1 MNGTAKS
8 VLPSSAEQGAALAAL
23 PEIGTP
29 VFLAIGEGANFRSR
43 LEVVEGGT
51 FSVAAPLETAGPA
64 ALAPGHEFDV
74 FWVPPR
80 TRIVLPS
87 RLVEITDS
95 APFQWRL
102 EPVGA
107 PQVSNR
113 REFVR
118 GGGGAAVHLTAAEE
132 DRASEAEGRLV
143 DISEGGLRCRINR
156 PLPVRVG
163 DEMRA
168 VVWLG
173 TGEVELTGQ
182 VHTVRPDDDGAGQ
195 QLILTFRAA
204 EVVAQ
209 MIRQY
214 IIAWE
219 IGERRRA
226 REFDA

>member
-8 VLPSSAEQGAALAAL
+8 VLPSNAEQEAALAAL
-23 PEIGTP
+23 PEIGSQ

-43 LEVVEGGT
+43 LEAVGNGT
-51 FSVAAPLETAGPA
+51 FSVAAPLETAGPS
-64 ALAPGHEFDV
+64 ALAPGHEFQI
-74 FWVPPR
+74 FWAPPR
-80 TRIVLPS
+80 TRIVLPC
-87 RLVEITDS
+87 RLVQITDN

-102 EPVGA
+102 EPVGT

-118 GGGGAAVHLTAAEE
+118 GGGGAAVHLTAAED

-143 DISEGGLRCRINR
+143 DISEGGLRCRITQ

-173 TGEVELTGQ
+173 SGEVELTGR
-182 VHTVRPDDDGAGQ
+182 VHTVRDDGDGVQ
-195 QLILTFRAA
+195 QLILLFRTQEA
-204 EVVAQ
+204 VAQ

-219 IGERRRA
+219 IGERRRV
-226 REFDA
+226 RENGV